1 MKTLLSAM
9 LLLIA
14 IMTTRPLLGQQ
25 FPAVP
30 ESQRIEM
37 LKHPNNR
44 PVRMV
49 LDTDT
54 YNEIDD
60 QFALVYALISP
71 ELDVKAVYAAPF
83 KNNIALSNVFIGY
96 PFITGVSIL

>member
-1 MKTLLSAM
+1 MKTLLSAI
-9 LLLIA
+9 LLLNVIV
-14 IMTTRPLLGQQ
+14 TGQSLFGQQ
-25 FPAVP
+25 FPAVS
-30 ESQRIEM
+30 ENQRIEM

-49 LDTDT
+49 FDTDT

-60 QFALVYALISP
+60 QFALVYTLISP

-83 KNNIALSNVFIGY
+83 KNNRSKG
-96 PFITGVSIL
+96 PRDGMEKR